1 MASNVWDIQI
11 LQKIKKNA
19 TIKAS
24 VVQVKAY
31 LDGHLEF
38 GGLEDDQVVVLL
50 PETILQDSQDQQR
63 AGQDVA
69 IGDKLTESHIDIN
82 GLQ

>member
-1 MASNVWDIQI
+1 MR
-11 LQKIKKNA
+11 
-19 TIKAS
+19 
-24 VVQVKAY
+24 AY

-50 PETILQDSQDQQR
+50 PETILKDSQDQQR

-69 IGDKLTESHIDIN
+69 IGDKLTDGHIDIN

>member
-1 MASNVWDIQI
+1 MVNTSTTAITKPLEKNSWLVTYGIY
-11 LQKIKKNA
+11 KFCRKKKNA

-24 VVQVKAY
+24 VVQVRAY

-50 PETILQDSQDQQR
+50 PETIL
-63 AGQDVA
+63 
-69 IGDKLTESHIDIN
+69 
-82 GLQ
+82 